1 MINNS
6 CNIIAI
12 ANRKGGCAK
21 TTAAVNLAAALA
33 EEGKKTLIIDMDSQ
47 ANATTW
53 LRNGLKDNQYSVFE
67 FLAGRVGGKKIWYQD
82 TVIELGKNLKLI
94 PGSNKLNEIEPMM
107 AVAEKTKNT
116 EVRYY
121 LQQRIREIDEDF
133 DYILIDCPPGLGYI
147 MLNVLTATDYAIIP
161 GFDAFAV
168 KGAIEVID
176 LIDTQIRKR
185 NPGLHVLGFLIT
197 RYGNRFLGN
206 GLPAFFRYRNLSIAL
221 KRYFNGNVL
230 KTFIREDNKLEEAC
244 CNGQTIFEY
253 KRYSNAGQDYEALA
267 KEIIS
272 IIDALKQEDIHETE
286 RKSI

>member
-33 EEGKKTLIIDMDSQ
+33 EEGKKTLLIDMDSQ

-107 AVAEKTKNT
+107 AVAEKMKNT

-161 GFDAFAV
+161 GFDALRV
-168 KGAIEVID
+168 
-176 LIDTQIRKR
+176 
-185 NPGLHVLGFLIT
+185 P
-197 RYGNRFLGN
+197 
-206 GLPAFFRYRNLSIAL
+206 
-221 KRYFNGNVL
+221 
-230 KTFIREDNKLEEAC
+230 
-244 CNGQTIFEY
+244 
-253 KRYSNAGQDYEALA
+253 
-267 KEIIS
+267 
-272 IIDALKQEDIHETE
+272 
-286 RKSI
+286 